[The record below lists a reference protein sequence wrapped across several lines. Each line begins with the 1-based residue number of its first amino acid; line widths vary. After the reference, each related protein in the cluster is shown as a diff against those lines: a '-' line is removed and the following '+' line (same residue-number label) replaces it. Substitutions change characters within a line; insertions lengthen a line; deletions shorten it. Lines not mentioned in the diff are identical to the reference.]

1 MAQWGMKTPTSESG
15 AATRDPARPAGS
27 RRRRDRETRQSEILE
42 AAFEEFAARGY
53 AATRLEDV
61 AGRAGVAK
69 GLPNFYFSSKEE
81 LFKAVLQRHVV
92 PDWSALEKRFEAS
105 EASTAELLRGLISL
119 AYERLVE
126 NHRARQLLRLLIA
139 EGLKFP
145 ELAEFYHAE
154 LIERAIALLGRLLAR
169 GGERGEVRSGPYV
182 DYPQAIM
189 GPAIMAVVWQLLFAA
204 RYPLDLKGFFEAH
217 LDLVVNGLAPR

>member
-1 MAQWGMKTPTSESG
+1 MAQWGMKTPTSGSDT
-15 AATRDPARPAGS
+15 AIPNSARRAGS
-27 RRRRDRETRQSEILE
+27 RRRDRETRQSEILE
-42 AAFEEFAARGY
+42 GAFEEFAAKGY

-61 AGRAGVAK
+61 ASRAGVAK
-69 GLPNFYFSSKEE
+69 GLPNFYFASKEE
-81 LFKAVLQRHVV
+81 LFKAVLHRHVL
-92 PDWSALEKRFEAS
+92 PDWSALEMRLEQP

-119 AYERLVE
+119 AYERLVG
-126 NHRARQLLRLLIA
+126 NPRAHQLLRLLIA

-169 GGERGEVRSGPYV
+169 GVERGEVRSGPYL